1 MNATPQGLIVGGNFG
16 GPAGDIVG
24 LARFDGANWFPIGSG
39 VQGPI
44 GYDVSAQAL
53 AMLPDGLWVGGSFS
67 VAGGKPSARIA
78 RFDGYAPSV
87 PPAGSRLVSAAPS
100 PTTGAFTLRFR
111 TTNAGRV
118 HVTLFD
124 ITGRQVATI
133 HDQVHAA
140 GAVVI
145 PWSGQPSSG
154 GSLRSGIY
162 LMRVESPGESDRS
175 ARIAIVR

>member
-1 MNATPQGLIVGGNFG
+1 V
-16 GPAGDIVG
+16 
-24 LARFDGANWFPIGSG
+24 R
-39 VQGPI
+39 
-44 GYDVSAQAL
+44 
-53 AMLPDGLWVGGSFS
+53 
-67 VAGGKPSARIA
+67 
-78 RFDGYAPSV
+78 
-87 PPAGSRLVSAAPS
+87 
-100 PTTGAFTLRFR
+100 
-111 TTNAGRV
+111 
-118 HVTLFD
+118 VTLFD